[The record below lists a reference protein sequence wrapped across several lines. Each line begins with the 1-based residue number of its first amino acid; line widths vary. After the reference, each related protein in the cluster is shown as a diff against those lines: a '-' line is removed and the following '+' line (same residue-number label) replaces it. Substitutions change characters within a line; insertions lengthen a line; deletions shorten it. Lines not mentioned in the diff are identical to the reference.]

1 MTRWPPKP
9 RPAPTASWP
18 EANRSFVWG
27 GGTPLAGAQRGSPSP
42 NPTPSPNAR
51 YSGRW
56 RLRMRNGLPSLTV
69 PRHTTKTTIKKLGP
83 QAAYGAKA
91 AGRMA
96 SNTPPRV
103 RKNIYLKTRPA
114 PLPGKNEGSAKSTA
128 KYKEPSSSALPG
140 QLPAFRQA
148 HTPATPPL
156 TKASFPATSPRPSSS
171 YLGGPAAKAAR
182 RITRHCQKT
191 IRAVFG
197 GWGSLRGK
205 GPFFRQKR
213 ALPPQIH
220 LSVPPTHHSERTK
233 SRMRSSL

>member
-1 MTRWPPKP
+1 M
-9 RPAPTASWP
+9 
-18 EANRSFVWG
+18 
-27 GGTPLAGAQRGSPSP
+27 AGAQRGSPSP
-42 NPTPSPNAR
+42 SPTPSPNAR

-69 PRHTTKTTIKKLGP
+69 PRHTTKTTMKNQGRKP
-83 QAAYGAKA
+83 PTVQKA

-96 SNTPPRV
+96 SSTPPRV

-140 QLPAFRQA
+140 QLPAF
-148 HTPATPPL
+148 
-156 TKASFPATSPRPSSS
+156 PRPYSGYTASDAS
-171 YLGGPAAKAAR
+171 ILSKDLPASISPYIGGPAAKAAR

-191 IRAVFG
+191 IRAFFG

-205 GPFFRQKR
+205 GPFFRQKKG
-213 ALPPQIH
+213 PSPSKPSIHSPDSPQ
-220 LSVPPTHHSERTK
+220 
-233 SRMRSSL
+233 

>member
-1 MTRWPPKP
+1 MTRWPPRP

-42 NPTPSPNAR
+42 SPTPSPNAR

-56 RLRMRNGLPSLTV
+56 RLRMSNGLPSLTV
-69 PRHTTKTTIKKLGP
+69 PRHTTKTTVKKQGRKP
-83 QAAYGAKA
+83 PTVQKA

-96 SNTPPRV
+96 SSTPPRV

-128 KYKEPSSSALPG
+128 KYKEPSSSPFPG
-140 QLPAFRQA
+140 NFQLSPG

-156 TKASFPATSPRPSSS
+156 TQTSFQRISPRPSPHTSGDRQQR
-171 YLGGPAAKAAR
+171 LPAASRVTVKR
-182 RITRHCQKT
+182 PYER
-191 IRAVFG
+191 FLGDG
-197 GWGSLRGK
+197 G
-205 GPFFRQKR
+205 
-213 ALPPQIH
+213 
-220 LSVPPTHHSERTK
+220 V
-233 SRMRSSL
+233 

>member
-1 MTRWPPKP
+1 MPHKRQQEKL
-9 RPAPTASWP
+9 ATADTH
-18 EANRSFVWG
+18 AAKHG
-27 GGTPLAGAQRGSPSP
+27 GASS
-42 NPTPSPNAR
+42 
-51 YSGRW
+51 
-56 RLRMRNGLPSLTV
+56 
-69 PRHTTKTTIKKLGP
+69 
-83 QAAYGAKA
+83 
-91 AGRMA
+91 
-96 SNTPPRV
+96 SNTPPCV
-103 RKNIYLKTRPA
+103 RQNIYFKTRPA
-114 PLPGKNEGSAKSTA
+114 PLPEKRRLRQEYGKIQRA
-128 KYKEPSSSALPG
+128 SSSTLPG